1 MLNFLA
7 IAMKSQN
14 LMKTLGN
21 LRPSAG
27 AHLMLLGWALKRLRV
42 MTRRLPPSG
51 HRSQS
56 YLRLCATF
64 SITM

>member
-1 MLNFLA
+1 MLNALG

-21 LRPSAG
+21 LTLSAG
-27 AHLMLLGWALKRLRV
+27 GHLMLLGWGLKQLRV
-42 MTRRLPPSG
+42 MTRHLPQSG